1 MAARGRLHRRRRTAP
16 ARHPHPGHR
25 PQGGSMKPHRTP
37 VLIVGGGLTGLSA
50 AVFLAHHGVSAT
62 LVERHPD
69 TSTHPKARAI
79 NPRTMEL
86 YRAVGMEERVRAG
99 RSPISGN
106 TDLVHVESLAGKERV
121 RMPNASPED
130 IGRISPTQWTLI
142 DQNQLEP
149 ILRERAVEAGADVRF
164 STRVDAIQEYEE
176 DGADGAG
183 VLVDTTD
190 LSTGVSS
197 QIHAEY
203 VIAADGSRSPL
214 REMLGIG
221 AHGRGTITNLVSFF
235 FEADLTEA
243 LRGRRI
249 IAAYVNNPEVRGTI
263 IPIDNDR
270 RWVINVSFFPEQ
282 GQRAEDFTE
291 ERCTALVRAAV
302 GVPDLPLKIESVDMP
317 AWDISARVADTFAT
331 RRVFVAGDAAH
342 VMPPTGAFGASTGI
356 QDAYNL
362 AWKLALVLS
371 GTAGPKLLE
380 SYDAERRPVAEET
393 VRQALLRFA
402 VRDGKQYQ
410 EVAAELL
417 DETTMT
423 FGYCYRSG
431 AFATEEGAP
440 DAIVED
446 PSHPG
451 ARPGARAPH
460 LQLDGPE
467 GPVSVIDLYGD
478 GFTLLA
484 DEVTGRWTG
493 AVEQEAARLGVD
505 LKVVRIGR
513 GTRLWDQDGSFRRRY
528 GLLAGGAVLVRP
540 DGFVG
545 WRTTAG
551 RSGPVDRAAVAAL
564 RAILDRV

>member
-1 MAARGRLHRRRRTAP
+1 MT
-16 ARHPHPGHR
+16 
-25 PQGGSMKPHRTP
+25 SHRTP

-50 AVFLAHHGVSAT
+50 AVFLAHHGVTAT

-99 RSPISGN
+99 RSLISGN

-121 RMPNASPED
+121 RMPSASPED

-164 STRVDAIQEYEE
+164 STRVDALEEYEE
-176 DGADGAG
+176 DGEGGGG
-183 VLVDTTD
+183 VLAHVTD
-190 LSTGVSS
+190 LSTGESF
-197 QIHAEY
+197 QIHARY

-371 GTAGPKLLE
+371 GTAGPGLLE

-393 VRQALLRFA
+393 VRQAMLRFA
-402 VRDGKQYQ
+402 VREGKQYQ
-410 EVAAELL
+410 EVAAELV

-431 AFATEEGAP
+431 AFAAEEGAP
-440 DAIVED
+440 DAILED
-446 PSHPG
+446 PEHPG

-460 LQLDGPE
+460 VRLDGPE
-467 GPVSVIDLYGD
+467 GPVPVTDLYGD
-478 GFTLLA
+478 GFTLLV
-484 DEVTGRWTG
+484 DEAAGRWTG
-493 AVEQEAARLGVD
+493 AVEQEAARLGVG

-551 RSGPVDRAAVAAL
+551 RSGPVDRAAIAAL
-564 RAILDRV
+564 RGILDRA

>member
-1 MAARGRLHRRRRTAP
+1 MAARGRLHRRRRTTP

-25 PQGGSMKPHRTP
+25 PQGGSMKQHRTP

-50 AVFLAHHGVSAT
+50 AVFLAHHGIAAT

-69 TSTHPKARAI
+69 TSIHPKARAI

-121 RMPNASPED
+121 RMPSASPED

-164 STRVDAIQEYEE
+164 STRVDGLQEDAE
-176 DGADGAG
+176 G
-183 VLVDTTD
+183 VLAHTTD
-190 LSTGVSS
+190 LSTGESS
-197 QIHAEY
+197 QIHARY

-235 FEADLTEA
+235 FEADLTQA

-249 IAAYVNNPEVRGTI
+249 IAAYVNNPEVRGTV

-282 GQRAEDFTE
+282 GQRAEDFTD

-302 GVPDLPLKIESVDMP
+302 GVPDLPLKIESADMP

-371 GTAGPKLLE
+371 GTAGPGLLE

-393 VRQALLRFA
+393 VRQAMLRFA
-402 VRDGKQYQ
+402 VREGKQYQ
-410 EVAAELL
+410 DVAAELL

-431 AFATEEGAP
+431 AFAAEEGAP

-446 PSHPG
+446 PAHPS

-478 GFTLLA
+478 GFTLLV
-484 DEVTGRWTG
+484 DEAAGRWTG
-493 AVEQEAARLGVD
+493 AVEREAERLGVA

-551 RSGPVDRAAVAAL
+551 RSGPVDQAAIDAL
-564 RAILDRV
+564 RGVLDRV

>member
-1 MAARGRLHRRRRTAP
+1 MT
-16 ARHPHPGHR
+16 
-25 PQGGSMKPHRTP
+25 SHRTP

-50 AVFLAHHGVSAT
+50 AVFLAHHGVTAT

-121 RMPNASPED
+121 RMPSASPED

-164 STRVDAIQEYEE
+164 STRVDAIEEYEE
-176 DGADGAG
+176 DDGG
-183 VLVDTTD
+183 VLVRTTD
-190 LSTGVSS
+190 LSTGESS
-197 QIHAEY
+197 QIHAQY

-214 REMLGIG
+214 REMLDIG

-371 GTAGPKLLE
+371 GTAGPGLLE

-393 VRQALLRFA
+393 VRQAMLRFA
-402 VRDGKQYQ
+402 VREGKQYQ
-410 EVAAELL
+410 EVAAELV

-431 AFATEEGAP
+431 AFAAEEGAP
-440 DAIVED
+440 DAILED
-446 PSHPG
+446 PEHPG

-460 LQLDGPE
+460 VRLDGPE
-467 GPVSVIDLYGD
+467 GPVPVTDLYGD
-478 GFTLLA
+478 GFTLLV
-484 DEVTGRWTG
+484 DEAAGRWTG
-493 AVEQEAARLGVD
+493 AVEQEAARLGVG

-551 RSGPVDRAAVAAL
+551 RSGPVDRAAIAAL
-564 RAILDRV
+564 RGILDRV

>member
-1 MAARGRLHRRRRTAP
+1 MAARGRLHRRRRPAP

-50 AVFLAHHGVSAT
+50 AVFLAHHGVRAT
-62 LVERHPD
+62 LVERHPG

-99 RSPISGN
+99 RSPITGN

-121 RMPNASPED
+121 RMPHASPED

-149 ILRERAVEAGADVRF
+149 ILRERAVETGADVRF
-164 STRVDAIQEYEE
+164 STRVDALQET
-176 DGADGAG
+176 GAG

-190 LSTGVSS
+190 LATGARAR
-197 QIHAEY
+197 IHADY

-214 REMLGIG
+214 RAMLGIG
-221 AHGRGTITNLVSFF
+221 AHGRGTLTNLVSFF

-263 IPIDNDR
+263 IPLDNDR

-317 AWDISARVADTFAT
+317 AWDISARVADSFAT

-371 GTAGPKLLE
+371 GTAGPGLLE

-393 VRQALLRFA
+393 VRQAMLRFA
-402 VRDGKQYQ
+402 VREGKQYQ

-431 AFATEEGAP
+431 AFAVEEGAP
-440 DAIVED
+440 DALVED
-446 PSHPG
+446 PAHPG

-460 LQLDGPE
+460 LRLDGPQ
-467 GPVSVIDLYGD
+467 GPVSLIDLYGD
-478 GFTLLA
+478 GFTLLV
-484 DEVTGRWTG
+484 DEEAGPWTG
-493 AVEQEAARLGVD
+493 AVEREAARLGAG

-551 RSGPVDRAAVAAL
+551 RSGGVDRAAIAAL
-564 RAILDRV
+564 RVILDRE

>member
-1 MAARGRLHRRRRTAP
+1 MR
-16 ARHPHPGHR
+16 
-25 PQGGSMKPHRTP
+25 SHRTP

-50 AVFLAHHGVSAT
+50 AVFLAHHGVTAT

-121 RMPNASPED
+121 RMPSASPED

-164 STRVDAIQEYEE
+164 STRVDAIEEYEE
-176 DGADGAG
+176 DEKDGAG
-183 VLVDTTD
+183 VLVHVTD
-190 LSTGVSS
+190 LSTGESS
-197 QIHAEY
+197 QIHAQY

-371 GTAGPKLLE
+371 GTAGPGLLE

-393 VRQALLRFA
+393 VRQAMLRFA
-402 VRDGKQYQ
+402 VREGKQYQ
-410 EVAAELL
+410 EVAAELV

-431 AFATEEGAP
+431 AFAAEEGAP

-446 PSHPG
+446 PAHPS

-467 GPVSVIDLYGD
+467 GPVSVVDLYGD
-478 GFTLLA
+478 GFTLLV
-484 DEVTGRWTG
+484 DEAAGRWTG
-493 AVEQEAARLGVD
+493 AVEQEAARLGVG

-551 RSGPVDRAAVAAL
+551 RSGPVDRAAIAAL
-564 RAILDRV
+564 REILDRA

>member
-1 MAARGRLHRRRRTAP
+1 MAARGRVHGRRRAAF

-149 ILRERAVEAGADVRF
+149 ILRQRAVEAGADVRF
-164 STRVDAIQEYEE
+164 STRVDALQEEAE
-176 DGADGAG
+176 G
-183 VLVDTTD
+183 VLVSTTD
-190 LSTGVSS
+190 LSTGASA
-197 QIHAEY
+197 QIHADY

-214 REMLGIG
+214 RQMLDIG

-270 RWVINVSFFPEQ
+270 RWVINVSFFPDR

-331 RRVFVAGDAAH
+331 GRVFVAGDAAH

-362 AWKLALVLS
+362 AWKLAMVLS

-393 VRQALLRFA
+393 VRQAMLRFA
-402 VRDGKQYQ
+402 VREGKQYQ
-410 EVAAELL
+410 EVAGELL

-431 AFATEEGAP
+431 AFAVEEGAP
-440 DAIVED
+440 DSIVED
-446 PSHPG
+446 PAHPG

-478 GFTLLA
+478 GFTLLV
-484 DEVTGRWTG
+484 DEMAGRWTG
-493 AVEQEAARLGVD
+493 AVEKEAARLGVG
-505 LKVVRIGR
+505 LKVVRIGL

-528 GLLAGGAVLVRP
+528 GLSAGGAVLVRP

-551 RSGPVDRAAVAAL
+551 RGGRVDRAAIAAL
-564 RAILDRV
+564 RAVLDRA

>member
-1 MAARGRLHRRRRTAP
+1 
-16 ARHPHPGHR
+16 
-25 PQGGSMKPHRTP
+25 MKTHRTP

-50 AVFLAHHGVSAT
+50 ALFLAHHGVSAT
-62 LVERHPD
+62 LVERHAD

-106 TDLVHVESLAGKERV
+106 SDLVHVESLAGRERL
-121 RMPNASPED
+121 RMPSASPED

-149 ILRERAVEAGADVRF
+149 ILRERAAEAGADVRF
-164 STRVDAIQEYEE
+164 ATRVDTLRE
-176 DGADGAG
+176 DAEG
-183 VLVDTTD
+183 VLVGTTD
-190 LSTGVSS
+190 LATGASS
-197 QIHAEY
+197 RIRADY

-214 REMLGIG
+214 RAMLGIG
-221 AHGRGTITNLVSFF
+221 AHGRGTLTDLVSFF

-270 RWVINVSFFPEQ
+270 RWVINVSFFPER

-291 ERCTALVRAAV
+291 ERCGALVRAAV

-331 RRVFVAGDAAH
+331 GRVFVAGDAAH

-356 QDAYNL
+356 QDVYNL

-371 GTAGPKLLE
+371 GTAGPGLLE
-380 SYDAERRPVAEET
+380 SYDTERRPVAEET
-393 VRQALLRFA
+393 VRQAMLRFA
-402 VRDGKQYQ
+402 VREGKRYQ
-410 EVAAELL
+410 EVAGDLL

-431 AFATEEGAP
+431 AFAEEEGAP
-440 DAIVED
+440 DSIVED
-446 PSHPG
+446 PAHPG

-460 LQLDGPE
+460 VRIDAPE
-467 GPVSVIDLYGD
+467 GPMSVIDLYGD
-478 GFTLLA
+478 GFTLLV
-484 DEVTGRWTG
+484 DEAAGRWTG
-493 AVEQEAARLGVD
+493 AVEQEAARLGVG
-505 LKVVRIGR
+505 LKAVRIGP
-513 GTRLWDQDGSFRRRY
+513 GTGFRDRDGTFRSRY
-528 GLLAGGAVLVRP
+528 GLPAGGAVLVRP

-551 RSGPVDRAAVAAL
+551 RSGQSGRRAIAAL
-564 RAILDRV
+564 RAILDRA

>member
-1 MAARGRLHRRRRTAP
+1 
-16 ARHPHPGHR
+16 
-25 PQGGSMKPHRTP
+25 MKPDQTP
-37 VLIVGGGLTGLSA
+37 VLVVGGGLTGLSA
-50 AVFLAHHGVSAT
+50 VVFLAHHGVRAT

-86 YRAVGMEERVRAG
+86 YRVVGMEERVRAG

-121 RMPNASPED
+121 RMPHASPED

-149 ILRERAVEAGADVRF
+149 ILRQRAVEAGADVRF
-164 STRVDAIQEYEE
+164 STRVDALEE
-176 DGADGAG
+176 TADG
-183 VLVDTTD
+183 VLVSTTD

-197 QIHAEY
+197 QIRAQY

-263 IPIDNDR
+263 IPLDNDR
-270 RWVINVSFFPEQ
+270 RWVINVSFSPDQ
-282 GQRAEDFTE
+282 GERAEDFTE

-302 GVPDLPLKIESVDMP
+302 GVPELPLKIESVDMP

-371 GTAGPKLLE
+371 GTAGPGLLE

-393 VRQALLRFA
+393 VRQAMLRFA
-402 VRDGKQYQ
+402 VREGKQYQ

-431 AFATEEGAP
+431 AFAAEEGAP

-446 PSHPG
+446 PEHPG

-460 LQLDGPE
+460 LELDGPE

-478 GFTLLA
+478 GFTLLV
-484 DEVTGRWTG
+484 DEVAGRWSG
-493 AVEQEAARLGVD
+493 AVEQEATRLGID

-513 GTRLWDQDGSFRRRY
+513 GTRLWDADGSFRRRY

-540 DGFVG
+540 DGFVA

-551 RSGPVDRAAVAAL
+551 RTGPVDRAAITAL
-564 RAILDRV
+564 HTLLART

>member
-1 MAARGRLHRRRRTAP
+1 
-16 ARHPHPGHR
+16 
-25 PQGGSMKPHRTP
+25 MKRDQTS

-50 AVFLAHHGVSAT
+50 AVFLAHHGVRAT
-62 LVERHPD
+62 VVERHPD

-164 STRVDAIQEYEE
+164 STRVDGLEE
-176 DGADGAG
+176 DADG
-183 VLVDTTD
+183 VSVRVTD
-190 LSTGVSS
+190 LSTGGSS
-197 QIHAEY
+197 EIRAQY

-235 FEADLTEA
+235 FEADLTEV
-243 LRGRRI
+243 LRSRRI

-270 RWVINVSFFPEQ
+270 RWVINVSFSPEQ

-302 GVPDLPLKIESVDMP
+302 GVPELPLKIESVDMP

-371 GTAGPKLLE
+371 GTAGPGLLE

-393 VRQALLRFA
+393 VRQAMLRFA
-402 VRDGKQYQ
+402 VREGKQYQ

-423 FGYCYRSG
+423 FGYCYRAG
-431 AFATEEGAP
+431 AFAAEAGAP

-446 PSHPG
+446 PEHPG

-460 LQLDGPE
+460 LELSGPE

-478 GFTLLA
+478 GFTLLV
-484 DEVTGRWTG
+484 DEVAGRWPG
-493 AVEQEAARLGVD
+493 AVEQEAARLGVA

-540 DGFVG
+540 DGFVA

-551 RSGPVDRAAVAAL
+551 RTGPVDRAAVDAL
-564 RAILDRV
+564 RTILDRG

>member
-1 MAARGRLHRRRRTAP
+1 
-16 ARHPHPGHR
+16 
-25 PQGGSMKPHRTP
+25 MKQHTVP

-50 AVFLAHHGVSAT
+50 AVFLAQYGVRAT

-106 TDLVHVESLAGKERV
+106 TDLVHVETLAGEERV
-121 RMPNASPED
+121 RMPHASPQD

-149 ILRERAVEAGADVRF
+149 ILRERAVDVGADVRF
-164 STRVDAIQEYEE
+164 HTRVDAVEE
-176 DGADGAG
+176 DADG
-183 VLVDTTD
+183 VLVRTTD
-190 LSTGVSS
+190 LATGEETE
-197 QIHAEY
+197 IRAEY
-203 VIAADGSRSPL
+203 VIAADGSRSPV
-214 REMLGIG
+214 RDMLSIG

-235 FEADLTEA
+235 FEADLEEA
-243 LRGRRI
+243 LRGRKI
-249 IAAYVNNPEVRGTI
+249 IAAYVNNPGVRGTI

-282 GQRAEDFTE
+282 GQSAADFTE
-291 ERCTALVRAAV
+291 ERCVALVRAAV
-302 GVPDLPLKIESVDMP
+302 GDPELPLKIESVDMP
-317 AWDISARVADTFAT
+317 AWDISSRVADTFAT

-371 GTAGPKLLE
+371 ATAGPRLLE

-393 VRQALLRFA
+393 VKQAMLRFA
-402 VRDGKQYQ
+402 VREGKQFQ
-410 EVAAELL
+410 DVAKELV

-423 FGYCYRSG
+423 FGYCYPRG
-431 AFATEEGAP
+431 AFAVEEGVPGAV
-440 DAIVED
+440 IED
-446 PSHPG
+446 PEHPTG
-451 ARPGARAPH
+451 RPGARAPH
-460 LQLDGPE
+460 VVLDGRH
-467 GPVSVIDLYGD
+467 GPLSSIDLFGG

-484 DEVTGRWTG
+484 DTAAGRWT
-493 AVEQEAARLGVD
+493 EAAAAQAQRLGVT
-505 LKVVRIGR
+505 LTVRRIGPGEELGDR
-513 GTRLWDQDGSFRRRY
+513 DGAFRQRY
-528 GLLAGGAVLVRP
+528 GLPAGGAVLVRP
-540 DGFVG
+540 DGFVC

-551 RSGPVDRAAVAAL
+551 RSGGPEQAL
-564 RAILDRV
+564 AQTLAQVLARD